1 MALNLHPDSPT
12 SAVSGASIAAI
23 ARRYWWVSALVLF
36 LVTLVAG
43 GRYLTAPQTYI
54 ATQDLSIAL
63 IPAQALGNP
72 GYPALTMSAARAV
85 AHAITSS
92 EVVTTAPFADAVLVR
107 VPADTV
113 RSEGITKAKIQ
124 TALTAT
130 DLEAQVKLEARWSTP
145 TGARAIVS
153 AAILAL
159 QANPQIPAYAL
170 NPGDSVSVQVAS
182 TAPVVEQDTQRQAD
196 NFNALI
202 QQLLIGLGIALLL
215 PWVFAGLSGARRG
228 GVQPTVTP

>member
-1 MALNLHPDSPT
+1 MRPMRLPCVMRHHNHLRPLNIPMQTQEVRTRMALNLRPD
-12 SAVSGASIAAI
+12 SGASVPSDPPIMAV

-72 GYPALTMSAARAV
+72 GDPALTMSAAQAV

-92 EVVTTAPFADAVLVR
+92 EVVATAPFADAVLVR

-124 TALTAT
+124 TA
-130 DLEAQVKLEARWSTP
+130 
-145 TGARAIVS
+145 
-153 AAILAL
+153 
-159 QANPQIPAYAL
+159 
-170 NPGDSVSVQVAS
+170 
-182 TAPVVEQDTQRQAD
+182 
-196 NFNALI
+196 
-202 QQLLIGLGIALLL
+202 
-215 PWVFAGLSGARRG
+215 
-228 GVQPTVTP
+228 